1 MKARSAVM
9 AVVAAALGG
18 CSYLPSLVSMRTP
31 HNQDFVLPRGAA
43 MHDITTPFDE
53 ALSCLHTRIPRDV
66 FFSVGQIGDTTGKE
80 QYADGGTGKL
90 VTQGAGD
97 MVQSALFRA
106 GVSVVNRRDP
116 NIPLAEQNWGIRQ
129 INQQIPTDFFISG
142 SITSLDFL
150 PGSGAEVKVA
160 GVGPRY
166 RQNRILVGLDLALT
180 NAHTGRVVANVPLQK
195 QLFAEELGFSAGR
208 FFGDTLTDVEVGGM
222 EREALQFT
230 LRQMLSF
237 ATLHLLGQ
245 ILPQDEFAEC
255 SALVAPM
262 DAALS
267 TGEVLRVPAGNPA
280 ALAEARA
287 MGGTARKA
295 LADQMARAMQ
305 PPGQPPGMP
314 AMVPGPAA
322 VQPQAATAPA
332 QPQAEIPAAARE
344 MGNNA
349 TSYAAR
355 AIAAAERVRSE
366 PTLEGAEKAANEAAQ
381 FMALAVQSLRQA
393 AEMGLTGA
401 EGDAA
406 ATLVEK
412 AIMAAEAAQKLFN
425 DRKAAEGGGA
435 AAPAPAPAA
444 PEPDAPID
452 DRDKRAGGAQP

>member
-1 MKARSAVM
+1 M
-9 AVVAAALGG
+9 ALIALSLAG
-18 CSYLPSLVSMRTP
+18 CSQLVTMRTP
-31 HNQDFVLPRGAA
+31 HDQDFVVPKGAA
-43 MHDITTPFDE
+43 MRDITTPFDD
-53 ALSCLHTRIPRDV
+53 ALSCMQSRIPRDV
-66 FFSVGQIGDTTGKE
+66 FFSVGQIGDSTGKE

-129 INQQIPTDFFISG
+129 ISHQIPTDFFISG

-150 PGSGAEVKVA
+150 PGSGAEVTLS
-160 GVGPRY
+160 GIGPRY

-195 QLFAEELGFSAGR
+195 QLFAEEIGFTAGR
-208 FFGDTLTDVEVGGM
+208 FFGEVLTDVEIGGM

-230 LRQMLSF
+230 LRQMLSY
-237 ATLHLLGQ
+237 ATLQLLGQ
-245 ILPQDEFAEC
+245 ILPESEFAPC
-255 SALVAPM
+255 NAKVAPM

-267 TGEVLRVPAGNPA
+267 SGAALRLPEGNPA
-280 ALAEARA
+280 ALSEAREL
-287 MGGTARKA
+287 GGA
-295 LADQMARAMQ
+295 ARAILEEQ
-305 PPGQPPGMP
+305 AAQGQAQAQGQGQGQGGGQ
-314 AMVPGPAA
+314 AQVQGASVTSQPAA
-322 VQPQAATAPA
+322 EV
-332 QPQAEIPAAARE
+332 PAAARE

-355 AIAAAERVRSE
+355 AIASAERVRSE
-366 PTLEGAEKAANEAAQ
+366 PDLAGAEKAATEAAQ
-381 FMALAVQSLRQA
+381 FMALAVQALRQA
-393 AEMGLTGA
+393 AELGLTGP

-412 AIMAAEAAQKLFN
+412 AIMAAEAAQKIFN
-425 DRKAAEGGGA
+425 DRKAAEGGVA
-435 AAPAPAPAA
+435 PIPAPAPAPATT
-444 PEPDAPID
+444 APID

>member
-1 MKARSAVM
+1 MALIAVSL
-9 AVVAAALGG
+9 AG
-18 CSYLPSLVSMRTP
+18 CSQLVSMRTP
-31 HNQDFVLPRGAA
+31 HDQDFVVPKGAA
-43 MHDITTPFDE
+43 MQDITTPFDD
-53 ALSCLHTRIPRDV
+53 ALSCLQTRIPRDV
-66 FFSVGQIGDTTGKE
+66 FFSVGQIGDSTGKE

-129 INQQIPTDFFISG
+129 ISNQIPTDFFISG

-150 PGSGAEVKVA
+150 PGSGAEVTLA
-160 GVGPRY
+160 GLGPRY

-195 QLFAEELGFSAGR
+195 QLFAEEIGFTAGR
-208 FFGDTLTDVEVGGM
+208 FFGEVLTDVEIGGM

-230 LRQMLSF
+230 LRQMLSY
-237 ATLHLLGQ
+237 ATLQLLGQ
-245 ILPQDEFAEC
+245 ILPERDFAPC
-255 SALVAPM
+255 NDKVAPM

-267 TGEVLRVPAGNPA
+267 NGAALRLPSGNPA
-280 ALAEARA
+280 ALSEARE
-287 MGGTARKA
+287 MGGTARRM
-295 LADQMARAMQ
+295 LAEQASQAGA
-305 PPGQPPGMP
+305 PGQG
-314 AMVPGPAA
+314 
-322 VQPQAATAPA
+322 QPQQGQSAPQAQGASIPA
-332 QPQAEIPAAARE
+332 QPQAEVPAAARE

-366 PTLEGAEKAANEAAQ
+366 PDLAGAEKAATEAAQ
-381 FMALAVQSLRQA
+381 FMALAVQALRQA
-393 AEMGLTGA
+393 AELGLTGA

-412 AIMAAEAAQKLFN
+412 AIMAAEAAQKIFN
-425 DRKAAEGGGA
+425 DRKTAEGGGA
-435 AAPAPAPAA
+435 TIPVPAPAPAPT
-444 PEPDAPID
+444 APID